1 MLIIVLFALLGL
13 LVGALINLCADQLPR
28 WRRLRQAPFC
38 PYCEQPRPAWAW
50 VSILTY
56 LRFRPECQHCGAPI
70 SWRHPLVELGTAVLF
85 AFLWYWYGQ
94 GKDAAFL
101 VLYTVYSAIFVLVL
115 VIDLEHKLILNVVMY
130 PAWIAA
136 LLGSFFHPD
145 PYFYRLALLG
155 GAVGFGILFLI
166 YLLGELFIKVMSK
179 VRGKPIN
186 AVAFGFGDVRLGGF
200 IGLVLGFPLVFNAI
214 FIAILLGGLA
224 GLLYWFVG
232 TVILRRYSLFTA
244 IPYGPFLVIGAM
256 IFMFFGPQV

>member
-1 MLIIVLFALLGL
+1 
-13 LVGALINLCADQLPR
+13 
-28 WRRLRQAPFC
+28 
-38 PYCEQPRPAWAW
+38 
-50 VSILTY
+50 
-56 LRFRPECQHCGAPI
+56 
-70 SWRHPLVELGTAVLF
+70 
-85 AFLWYWYGQ
+85 
-94 GKDAAFL
+94 
-101 VLYTVYSAIFVLVL
+101 VL